1 MAENEEIVPEEEP
14 SVFLDVVA
22 APFRGVEGALQG
34 VYNLADYLAFD
45 VLPDYDTRFLGKS
58 KTMAGG
64 AIEGITQFVV
74 PFGGLFKAAGLAGK
88 AAKAGSLTKKAFT
101 ATAPKAV
108 ITGAATDFTFFNG
121 QEARLSN
128 LIQQVPELQNPVTEF
143 LAYDSDE
150 GEIEGRLKNVLEG
163 LGLEAMAGVFIKSL
177 RSMKEMRKA
186 KDTKADALEV
196 EEVGRKSLEEQKA
209 FEAKEEEVLEAPKV
223 EEEVDLPKVEGE
235 EIDGIKP
242 LETEITPVP
251 KKPKPIIEFTPGK
264 TDEFIDS
271 VPDKWKDWTKSVIDG
286 KKPSMPRLEVGED
299 IDSAHKILSA
309 VYKADPEKQK
319 RFTQESEIDFG
330 DDQLTE
336 IMKTAA
342 NVTKK
347 QQEVRVFQ
355 EVFKDTL
362 KGVSDN
368 VMDAVK
374 EFEATE
380 SLQSEAKLRNHLQEF
395 LEVYDYYRQLGRET
409 SLTLAM
415 RREKAPIS
423 RKVGLSNTD
432 IKETALVRDFLNK
445 NSGSMPPKKAVKL
458 LKDMFDPSDRDG
470 TIRKFL
476 NFSKKAQGKSMLD
489 MTIEFWVNSILSG
502 PKTQMVNALGN
513 FFTQALGTAELAIGG
528 LLSGNP
534 AVAKAAIASR
544 ADYAMIKEAWSSA
557 GTVFKQGEEM
567 LDVGRGTMEGEAR
580 RAITSQN
587 VELLTG
593 KKLSDPMKKAIDN
606 MSAWGVNLPAKG
618 LLGTDQLFKYLAFR
632 RAARVK
638 ATMDALS
645 KGIKEPKKLAEYV
658 EGMLNKVTT
667 QGGAYMSQETL
678 IREASKLAD
687 SKELKGAS
695 KSFFIK
701 KYVQDNF
708 DEDASALAQY
718 AIEESR
724 YFTHTRELEEGTIGK
739 SIEKAKNNHAALK
752 LVMPFVRTPAN
763 LLSFALERSPLS
775 IPIKVP
781 GTNKIITTPGLK
793 SEAEGLMQGMK
804 SSDPVVRAQTYGKF
818 ATMAS
823 MVGIWYQ
830 IAQDNAE
837 FITGGGPR
845 DEKKKAALM
854 ATGWRP
860 YSIKIGDTYYSYQR
874 LDPIA
879 SILGIAAD
887 VVETGKASE
896 RGFGESH
903 LEHMTI
909 ALITSLS
916 RNAANKSYLAGVQL
930 WANALEDPERFGER
944 LGRNYASS
952 FVPNVISQMQD
963 YDTQAMREVRSV
975 GDAILRKWPN
985 GREQLDPRRN
995 LLGEETMIEA
1005 GGIPVFSAFNP
1016 IAKSTDKKDPV
1027 MDELASLNYAFRMP
1041 DPSEKNINLLDYTN
1055 QAGRTAHDRRLDLLQ
1070 SVRIEGKTLRQAL
1083 NSLIKSA
1090 NYQRLERETFDT
1102 GFDSPRVQEITKVLR
1117 RYRKQAKKEMLREF
1131 PELAGEIDNM
1141 NRAQARLRTGM
1152 QREDVLALLTQ

>member
-1 MAENEEIVPEEEP
+1 MAEDENIVPEEEEP
-14 SVFLDVVA
+14 NMFLDVVA

-64 AIEGITQFVV
+64 AVEGITQFIV
-74 PFGGLFKAAGLAGK
+74 PFGGLFKVAGAAGK
-88 AAKAGSLTKKAFT
+88 AFKGTGLAKKALT
-101 ATAPKAV
+101 ATAPKTV
-108 ITGAATDFTFFNG
+108 LTGAVTDFTFFNG

-143 LAYDSDE
+143 LAYDADE
-150 GEIEGRLKNVLEG
+150 SEIEGRLKNVLEG

-177 RSMKEMRKA
+177 RSMKTMRKA
-186 KDTKADALEV
+186 KDEKANAVEV
-196 EEVGRKSLEEQKA
+196 EEAGRKSLEEQKA
-209 FEAKEEEVLEAPKV
+209 FEPEDITEAPKV
-223 EEEVDLPKVEGE
+223 DDIEAPKIDEEVP
-235 EIDGIKP
+235 
-242 LETEITPVP
+242 TPVKEEAIVEP
-251 KKPKPIIEFTPGK
+251 TQKAEPVIEFTPGK

-271 VPDKWKDWTKSVIDG
+271 VPDKWKDWTKAVIDG

-319 RFTQESEIDFG
+319 RFTQESEIDFA

-336 IMKTAA
+336 VMKMAA
-342 NVTKK
+342 NTTKK

-380 SLQSEAKLRNHLQEF
+380 SLQSEAKLRSHLQEF

-458 LKDMFDPSDRDG
+458 LKEMFDPDDRDG
-470 TIRKFL
+470 TIRKL
-476 NFSKKAQGKSMLD
+476 LKFSKKAQGKSLLD

-502 PKTQMVNALGN
+502 PKTQMVNAMGS
-513 FFTQALGTAELAIGG
+513 FITQALGTAELAAGG

-534 AVAKAAIASR
+534 ALVRAAFASW
-544 ADYAMIKEAWSSA
+544 ADYAMLKEAFSSA

-567 LDVGRGTMEGEAR
+567 LDVGKGTMENNAR
-580 RAITSQN
+580 RSITPQN
-587 VELLTG
+587 IELLTG
-593 KKLSDPMKKAIDN
+593 KKLSDPMKKFIEGASN
-606 MSAWGVNLPAKG
+606 WGVNLPAKG
-618 LLGTDQLFKYLAFR
+618 LLGTDQFFKYLAFR

-638 ATMDALS
+638 ATMDALNRN
-645 KGIKEPKKLAEYV
+645 IKDPKAIAEYV
-658 EGMLNKVTT
+658 EGMLDKVTT

-687 SKELKGAS
+687 SKELTGAS
-695 KSFFIK
+695 KSFFVK
-701 KYVQDNF
+701 KYVDDNF
-708 DEDASALAQY
+708 DEEASALAQY
-718 AIEESR
+718 AVEESR
-724 YFTHTRELEEGTIGK
+724 YFTHTRELEEGTIGR
-739 SIEKAKNNHAALK
+739 SIQKATNNHAALK

-763 LLSFALERSPLS
+763 LLSFALERTPLA
-775 IPIKVP
+775 IPFKIP
-781 GTNKIITTPGLK
+781 GTNRLISTPGLK
-793 SEAEGLMQGMK
+793 AEAEGLMDGMR
-804 SSDPVVRAQTYGKF
+804 SSDPIVRAQTYGKF
-818 ATMAS
+818 TTMAG
-823 MVGIWYQ
+823 MVGLWYQ

-860 YSIKIGDTYYSYQR
+860 YSIKIDDTYYSYQR

-896 RGFGESH
+896 RGFGESN

-952 FVPNVISQMQD
+952 FVPNVISQMAD
-963 YDTQAMREVRSV
+963 YDTQAMREVRSI
-975 GDAILRKWPN
+975 GDAILRKFPN
-985 GREQLDPRRN
+985 GRDQLDPRRN
-995 LLGEETMIEA
+995 LLGEEILVEA
-1005 GGIPVFSAFNP
+1005 GGIPVLSAFNP

-1027 MDELASLNYAFRMP
+1027 MDELASLNYAFRSP
-1041 DPSEKNINLLDYTN
+1041 DPAEKNVNFLDYTN
-1055 QAGRTAHDRRLDLLQ
+1055 AAGRTAHDRRLDLLQ
-1070 SVRIEGKTLRQAL
+1070 SVRIKGKTLRQAL
-1083 NSLIKSA
+1083 NSLIKTAS
-1090 NYQRLERETFDT
+1090 YQRLERETYDT
-1102 GFDSPRVQEITKVLR
+1102 GMPSPRVMEVNKVIKL
-1117 RYRKQAKKEMLREF
+1117 YRKQAKKEMLSEF
-1131 PELAGEIDNM
+1131 PELAGELDRM
-1141 NRAQARLRTGM
+1141 TLAQSRLRTGM
-1152 QREDVLALLTQ
+1152 QREDVLELLTQ

>member
-1 MAENEEIVPEEEP
+1 MDEDQNITPEEP
-14 SVFLDVVA
+14 NMFLDLVA
-22 APFRGVEGALQG
+22 APFRGIEGALQG

-45 VLPDYDTRFLGKS
+45 ILPDYDTKFLGKS

-64 AIEGITQFVV
+64 AVEGITQFIV

-88 AAKAGSLTKKAFT
+88 AAKAGTMTQKALT

-108 ITGAATDFTFFNG
+108 IAGAATDFTFFNG

-143 LAYDSDE
+143 LAYDADE
-150 GEIEGRLKNVLEG
+150 GEIEGRMKNVLEG

-177 RSMKEMRKA
+177 RSMKKMREA
-186 KDTKADALEV
+186 KDNKASALEV
-196 EEVGRKSLEEQKA
+196 EEIGRKSLEEQKA
-209 FEAKEEEVLEAPKV
+209 FEPEPILEEPTVKVEAEEVTPKV
-223 EEEVDLPKVEGE
+223 EEAVEPAKV
-235 EIDGIKP
+235 
-242 LETEITPVP
+242 T
-251 KKPKPIIEFTPGK
+251 KPIIEFTPGK

-271 VPDKWKDWTKSVIDG
+271 VPDKWKDWTKAVIG
-286 KKPSMPRLEVGED
+286 GEKPSLPRLEVGED

-319 RFTQESEIDFG
+319 RFTQESKIDFA

-336 IMKTAA
+336 VMQMAA
-342 NVTKK
+342 NTTKK

-432 IKETALVRDFLNK
+432 IQETALVRDFLNK

-458 LKDMFDPSDRDG
+458 LKDMFDPDDRDG
-470 TIRKFL
+470 TIRKL
-476 NFSKKAQGKSMLD
+476 LKFSKKAQGKSLLD

-502 PKTQMVNALGN
+502 PKTQMVNALGS
-513 FFTQALGTAELAIGG
+513 FITQGLGTIELAAGG
-528 LLSGNP
+528 LLTGNP
-534 AVAKAAIASR
+534 ALVKAAFASW
-544 ADYAMIKEAWSSA
+544 ADYAMLKEAFSTA

-567 LDVGRGTMEGEAR
+567 LDVGRGTLEGDAR

-606 MSAWGVNLPAKG
+606 MSAWGVSLPAKG
-618 LLGTDQLFKYLAFR
+618 LLGTDQFFKYLAFR

-638 ATMDALS
+638 ASMDAIS
-645 KGIKEPKKLAEYV
+645 KGIKDPEKLSEYV
-658 EGMLNKVTT
+658 EGMLDKVTT

-701 KYVQDNF
+701 KYLQDNY
-708 DEDASALAQY
+708 DEEASALAQY

-739 SIEKAKNNHAALK
+739 SIQKATNNHAALK

-763 LLSFALERSPLS
+763 LLSFALERTPLS
-775 IPIKVP
+775 VPIKVP

-804 SSDPVVRAQTYGKF
+804 SADPIVRAQAYGKF
-818 ATMAS
+818 TTMAG

-896 RGFGESH
+896 RGFGESN

-944 LGRNYASS
+944 LGRNYVSS
-952 FVPNVISQMQD
+952 FVPNVLSQMQD
-963 YDTQAMREVRSV
+963 YDTQAMREVRSI
-975 GDAILRKWPN
+975 GDAVLRKFPN

-995 LLGEETMIEA
+995 LLGEEIMVEA

-1016 IAKSTDKKDPV
+1016 IAKSTDKKDLI

-1041 DPSEKNINLLDYTN
+1041 DPSEKNINFLDYTN
-1055 QAGRTAHDRRLDLLQ
+1055 AAGRTAHDRRLDLLQ
-1070 SVRIEGKTLRQAL
+1070 KVRIDGKTLRQAL
-1083 NSLIKSA
+1083 TSLIKSA
-1090 NYQRLERETFDT
+1090 SYQRLERETFDT
-1102 GFDSPRVQEITKVLR
+1102 GFPSPRVQEISKVMK
-1117 RYRKQAKKEMLREF
+1117 RYRKQAKKEMLQEF
-1131 PELAGEIDNM
+1131 PELAGELDNM
-1141 NRAQARLRTGM
+1141 NRLQARLRTGM
-1152 QREDVLALLTQ
+1152 QREDVLELLTQ